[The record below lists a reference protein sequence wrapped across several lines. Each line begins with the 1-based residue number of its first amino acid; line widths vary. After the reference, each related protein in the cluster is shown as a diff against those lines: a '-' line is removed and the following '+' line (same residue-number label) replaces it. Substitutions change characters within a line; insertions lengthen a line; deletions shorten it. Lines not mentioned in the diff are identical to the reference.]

1 LLTAPLMTVTS
12 EATKPVTISEK
23 TTFTVNGALVGVGA
37 VVENWL
43 TVGAVPSKVRLSVL
57 LARLLL
63 PAVSSAA
70 PAAMES
76 VTLPSAVGV
85 TSNV

>member
-1 LLTAPLMTVTS
+1 MLTAPLVTVTS

-37 VVENWL
+37 VVENVV
-43 TVGAVPSKVRLSVL
+43 TVGTVPSNVRVSVL
-57 LARLLL
+57 LAKLLL
-63 PAVSSAA
+63 PAVSFAA

-76 VTLPSAVGV
+76 VTAPSAVGV
-85 TSNV
+85 TSKV